1 MKIRVAREEKAV
13 GKLTDVELRNWIK
26 AGLPVVKTDGD
37 GLTFTLS
44 AKGTA
49 AWTLRYR
56 YAGKAKELTL
66 GRYPDL
72 TLTKAR
78 EMAAEKRVDVCRGR
92 DVAAEKQSQKEAD
105 KLAALVAKSDTVK
118 ALYDDFYARQIEG
131 QRKNPEQ
138 VGGVFALHILPAIG
152 SKAVTEIRPLD
163 IDRMLRPIVDR
174 GIFRTAV
181 KVLQLTKALFNFAMK
196 RHIVTSNPAAPFNW
210 QDIGGE
216 TGPRSRV
223 LTKTEV
229 AKFFKAIRDT
239 PNFAPYSAAALKLL
253 LALGVRKME
262 LLKATWD
269 EFDLKAGEWHL
280 PAERTKTEAA
290 IRIPLSPWVVS
301 ILKEQKERGHNAY
314 VFPVLRIAPGKTT
327 RYMGETTLNHA
338 LYMLQSDLDPFTVHD
353 LRRTARTHLA
363 ALGVAP
369 YIAEMCLNH
378 KPKGIEAVYNVHDY
392 FEERK
397 AALGSLANLLNQCE
411 KGNPDKII
419 PIKQSRK
426 KA

>member
-1 MKIRVAREEKAV
+1 M

-26 AGLPVVKTDGD
+26 AGKPVAKSDGD

-56 YAGKAKELTL
+56 FGGKAKELTL

-78 EMAAEKRVDVCRGR
+78 ELAAEKRVEIRRGVDVGE
-92 DVAAEKQSQKEAD
+92 ALQEQKQAD
-105 KLAALVAKSDTVK
+105 KLAAALDKTGTVK
-118 ALYDDFYARQIEG
+118 ALYDEWFARHIEG
-131 QRKNPEQ
+131 QRANPEQ
-138 VGGVFALHILPAIG
+138 VAGCFALHILPIIG
-152 SKAVTEIRPLD
+152 NKQLTDVRPAD
-163 IDRMLRPIVDR
+163 VDKMLRPLSDR
-174 GIFRTAV
+174 GIFRTAA
-181 KVLQLTKALFNFAMK
+181 KALQLTKRLFDYAMK
-196 RHIVTSNPAAPFNW
+196 RHLITANPATPFNW
-210 QDIGGE
+210 TDIGGK

-223 LTKTEV
+223 LSRAELV
-229 AKFFKAIRDT
+229 AFFKAMRDT
-239 PNFAPYSAAALKLL
+239 PNYPAYSAAALKLL

-290 IRIPLSPWVVS
+290 IRIPLSPWAVA
-301 ILKEQKERGHNAY
+301 ILKEQQARGHNAY

-327 RYMGETTLNHA
+327 GYMGETTLNHA
-338 LYMLQSDLDPFTVHD
+338 LYMLQSDLDAFTVHD
-353 LRRTARTHLA
+353 LRRTTRTHLA

-392 FEERK
+392 FEERR
-397 AALGSLANLLNQCE
+397 AALFALSDLLAECE
-411 KGNPDKII
+411 KGDAKKVI
-419 PIKQSRK
+419 PIKQRTPK

>member
-1 MKIRVAREEKAV
+1 M
-13 GKLTDVELRNWIK
+13 GKLTDIELRNWIK
-26 AGLPVVKTDGD
+26 AGDPVIKTDGD

-56 YAGKAKELTL
+56 IAGQRKELTL

-72 TLTKAR
+72 SLTKAR
-78 EMAAEKRVDVCRGR
+78 GLAAEKRVSVSQGV
-92 DVAAEKQSQKEAD
+92 DVALAKQNQKEAD
-105 KLAALVAKSDTVK
+105 KLAAKLAKSGTVK
-118 ALYDDFYARQIEG
+118 ALYDEWFSRHIEG
-131 QRKNPEQ
+131 QRANPEQ
-138 VGGVFALHILPAIG
+138 VAGCFALHVLPIIG
-152 SKAVTEIRPLD
+152 NKQVTDVRPADVDKVLRPLS
-163 IDRMLRPIVDR
+163 DR
-174 GIFRTAV
+174 GVFRTAA
-181 KVLQLTKALFNFAMK
+181 KALQLTKRLFDYAMK
-196 RHIVTSNPAAPFNW
+196 RHLIAANPATPFNW
-210 QDIGGE
+210 TDIGGKG
-216 TGPRSRV
+216 GPRSRV
-223 LTKTEV
+223 LSRAELV
-229 AKFFKAIRDT
+229 AFFKAMKET
-239 PNFAPYSAAALKLL
+239 PNFPAYSAAALKLL

-290 IRIPLSPWVVS
+290 IRIPLSPWAVA
-301 ILKEQKERGHNAY
+301 ILKEQRARGHNAY

-327 RYMGETTLNHA
+327 GYMGETTLNHA
-338 LYMLQSDLDPFTVHD
+338 LYMLQSELEAFTVHD
-353 LRRTARTHLA
+353 LRRTTRTHLA

-392 FEERK
+392 FEERR
-397 AALGSLANLLNQCE
+397 AALNALSDLLAQCE
-411 KGNPDKII
+411 KGDADKVI
-419 PIKQSRK
+419 PIKQRTPK

>member
-1 MKIRVAREEKAV
+1 M

-26 AGLPVVKTDGD
+26 ASQPIAKADGE

-72 TLTKAR
+72 SLAKAR
-78 EMAAEKRVDVCRGR
+78 EIAAEKRVQIRLGG
-92 DVAAEKQSQKEAD
+92 DVAEEKQAQKEAAKAAAARA
-105 KLAALVAKSDTVK
+105 KLGTVK
-118 ALYDDFYARQIEG
+118 AMYEDFYERQIAER
-131 QRKNPEQ
+131 RKHPEQ
-138 VGGVFALHILPAIG
+138 VAGVFALHILPKLGNKQVEDVKPA
-152 SKAVTEIRPLD
+152 D
-163 IDRMLRPIVDR
+163 IDAMLRPLTDR
-174 GIFRTAV
+174 GVFRTAA
-181 KVLQLTKALFNFAMK
+181 KALQLSKALFAYAMK
-196 RHIVTSNPAAPFNW
+196 RHIIISNPAAPFNW
-210 QDIGGE
+210 TDIGGE

-223 LTKTEV
+223 LSKGELV
-229 AKFFKAIRDT
+229 KFFKAMRDT
-239 PNFAPYSAAALKLL
+239 PNFPTYSAAALKLL

-262 LLKATWD
+262 LLTATWD
-269 EFDLKAGEWHL
+269 QFDLKAGEWHL
-280 PAERTKTEAA
+280 PADQTKTESA
-290 IRIPLSPWVVS
+290 IRIPLSPWVIR
-301 ILKEQKERGHNAY
+301 ILEEQRTRQQRNNPY
-314 VFPVLRIAPGKTT
+314 LFPVQRIAPGKTT

-338 LYMLQSDLDPFTVHD
+338 LYMLQSDLEAFTVHD

-378 KPKGIEAVYNVHDY
+378 KPAKGIEAVYNVHDY
-392 FEERK
+392 FEERR
-397 AALGSLANLLNQCE
+397 AALNSLSDLLAQCE
-411 KGNPDKII
+411 KGDANKVI
-419 PIKQSRK
+419 PIKQRTPK

>member
-1 MKIRVAREEKAV
+1 M

-26 AGLPVVKTDGD
+26 AGKPVAKSDGD

-56 YAGKAKELTL
+56 FGGKAKELTL

-78 EMAAEKRVDVCRGR
+78 ELAAEKRVEIRRGVDVGEALQ
-92 DVAAEKQSQKEAD
+92 DQKQAD
-105 KLAALVAKSDTVK
+105 KLAAALDKTGTVK
-118 ALYDDFYARQIEG
+118 ALYEEWFSRHIEG
-131 QRKNPEQ
+131 QRASPEQ
-138 VGGVFALHILPAIG
+138 VAGVFALHILPIIG
-152 SKAVTEIRPLD
+152 NKQLADVRPAD
-163 IDRMLRPIVDR
+163 VDKMLRPLSDR
-174 GIFRTAV
+174 GIFRTAA
-181 KVLQLTKALFNFAMK
+181 KALQLSKRLFDYAMK
-196 RHIVTSNPAAPFNW
+196 RHLITANPATPFNW
-210 QDIGGE
+210 TDIGGK

-223 LTKTEV
+223 LSRAELV
-229 AKFFKAIRDT
+229 AFFKAMKET
-239 PNFAPYSAAALKLL
+239 PNYPAYSAAALKLL

-269 EFDLKAGEWHL
+269 EFDLTAGEWHL
-280 PAERTKTEAA
+280 PAERTKTDAA
-290 IRIPLSPWVVS
+290 IRIPLSSWVVA
-301 ILKEQKERGHNAY
+301 ILKEQRARGHNAY
-314 VFPVLRIAPGKTT
+314 VFPVLRLAPGKTT
-327 RYMGETTLNHA
+327 GYMGETTLNHA
-338 LYMLQSDLDPFTVHD
+338 LYMLQSDLEAFTVHD
-353 LRRTARTHLA
+353 LRRTTRTQLA

-392 FEERK
+392 FEERR
-397 AALGSLANLLNQCE
+397 AALFALSDLLAECE
-411 KGNPDKII
+411 KGDAKKVI
-419 PIKQSRK
+419 PIKQRTPK

>member
-1 MKIRVAREEKAV
+1 M

-26 AGLPVVKTDGD
+26 AGKPVAKSDGD

-56 YAGKAKELTL
+56 FGGKAKELTL

-78 EMAAEKRVDVCRGR
+78 ELAAEKRVEIRRGIDVGE
-92 DVAAEKQSQKEAD
+92 ALQEQKQAD
-105 KLAALVAKSDTVK
+105 KLAAALDKTGTVS
-118 ALYDDFYARQIEG
+118 ALYEEWFSRHIEG
-131 QRKNPEQ
+131 QRANPEQ
-138 VGGVFALHILPAIG
+138 VAGVFALHILPIIG
-152 SKAVTEIRPLD
+152 NKQVTDVRPADIDKVLRPLSE
-163 IDRMLRPIVDR
+163 R
-174 GIFRTAV
+174 GVFRTAA
-181 KVLQLTKALFNFAMK
+181 KALQLLKRLFDYAMK
-196 RHIVTSNPAAPFNW
+196 RHLIAANPATPFNW
-210 QDIGGE
+210 TDIGGK

-223 LTKTEV
+223 LSRAELV
-229 AKFFKAIRDT
+229 AFFRAMKET
-239 PNFAPYSAAALKLL
+239 PNYPAYSAAALKLL

-280 PAERTKTEAA
+280 PAERTKTDAA
-290 IRIPLSPWVVS
+290 IRIPLSPWAVA
-301 ILKEQKERGHNAY
+301 ILKEQRARGHNAY
-314 VFPVLRIAPGKTT
+314 VFPVLRIAPGKVTGF
-327 RYMGETTLNHA
+327 MGETTLNHA
-338 LYMLQSDLDPFTVHD
+338 LYMLQSDLEAFTVHD
-353 LRRTARTHLA
+353 LRRTTRTHLA

-369 YIAEMCLNH
+369 HIAEMCLNH

-392 FEERK
+392 FEERR
-397 AALGSLANLLNQCE
+397 AALFALSDLLAECE
-411 KGNPDKII
+411 KGDAKKVI
-419 PIKQSRK
+419 PIKQRTPK